1 MKITTARPMA
11 SIGDENAS
19 CAPAP
24 THRER
29 RMLVRQGPEQ
39 SSTFE
44 YRLAQEA
51 INLRKQA
58 KGMPLGVR
66 RDELL
71 RKARQIDVAVEVN
84 TWLTSPRLRAPT

>member
-1 MKITTARPMA
+1 
-11 SIGDENAS
+11 
-19 CAPAP
+19 
-24 THRER
+24 
-29 RMLVRQGPEQ
+29 MLVRQRIEQ

-58 KGMPLGVR
+58 EGMPLSVR

-71 RKARQIDVAVEVN
+71 RKAGQIDVAVEVN
-84 TWLTSPRLRAPT
+84 KWLISPGLRAPT

>member
-1 MKITTARPMA
+1 MA

-19 CAPAP
+19 CAPAQP
-24 THRER
+24 TGSAA
-29 RMLVRQGPEQ
+29 MLVRQGPEQ

-71 RKARQIDVAVEVN
+71 RKARQ
-84 TWLTSPRLRAPT
+84 LPLR